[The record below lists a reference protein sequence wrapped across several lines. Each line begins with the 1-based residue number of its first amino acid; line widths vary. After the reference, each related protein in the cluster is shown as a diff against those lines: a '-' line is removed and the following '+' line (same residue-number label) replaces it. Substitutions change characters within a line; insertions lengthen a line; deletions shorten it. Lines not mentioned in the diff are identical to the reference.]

1 MDPSGLRYAVKKT
14 PVDRQ
19 EYVFLAQLWPIDT
32 ESQLPHDPAVAS
44 CWFG

>member
-19 EYVFLAQLWPIDT
+19 EYVFLAQLRPVDT
-32 ESQLPHDPAVAS
+32 ASQLQYDPAVAS
-44 CWFG
+44 W